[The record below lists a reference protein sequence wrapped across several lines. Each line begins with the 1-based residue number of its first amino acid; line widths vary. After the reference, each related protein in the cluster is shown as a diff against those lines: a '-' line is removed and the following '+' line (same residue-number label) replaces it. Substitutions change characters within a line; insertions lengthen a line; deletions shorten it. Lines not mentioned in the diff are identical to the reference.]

1 MRCFLTHRDYALE
14 ICRLTRQSLE
24 KYQVFIYL
32 TSITAGLIV
41 GSISPETGAAL
52 EIALWYVLGALIY
65 ATMTQIPLTHL
76 RDAFADVRFL
86 AAAVTG
92 NFVVLPLA
100 VWGLILAAPDD
111 PVVRLGIAMV
121 LLVPCTDW
129 FITFTHLGGGDTKSA
144 IAFAPLSLLLQI
156 VLLPFYLWLFLGE
169 GVALTLASGD
179 MLRAFVG
186 LIVLPLL
193 AAFATERW
201 VESGSNRTV
210 LIERLGWLPV
220 PLLAIVVFIIAASQV
235 HLVAGSVA
243 WLSPLLVI
251 FGAFLI
257 VAGVVARLFAT
268 LFRLPVRQGRV
279 LAFSFGTRNSFV
291 VLPVALAL
299 PPGFE
304 VAVVV
309 IVFQSLVELIGM
321 AIYLWWVPG
330 RLFSETRSWTGEPG
344 TRNQELRTEN

>member
-1 MRCFLTHRDYALE
+1 M
-14 ICRLTRQSLE
+14 TRQSLE
-24 KYQVFIYL
+24 KYQVLVYL
-32 TSITAGLIV
+32 TSIIAGLIA
-41 GSISPETGAAL
+41 GSLSPETGAAL

-86 AAAVTG
+86 AAAITG

-100 VWGLILAAPDD
+100 VWGLIVLAPDD

-129 FITFTHLGGGDTKSA
+129 FITFTHLGRGDTKSA

-156 VLLPFYLWLFLGE
+156 VLLPLYLWLFLGE

-179 MLRAFVG
+179 MLKAFVG

-193 AAFATERW
+193 AALATERW
-201 VESGSNRTV
+201 GESGSNRAL

-243 WLSPLLVI
+243 WLSPLLLI
-251 FGAFLI
+251 FSAFLV
-257 VAGVVARLFAT
+257 VAGVVARLFAA
-268 LFRLPVRQGRV
+268 LFRLPIRQGRA

-291 VLPVALAL
+291 VLPLALAL

-309 IVFQSLVELIGM
+309 VVFQSLVELIGM
-321 AIYLWWVPG
+321 AIYLWWAPQ
-330 RLFSETRSWTGEPG
+330 RLFPHPQPMGGEPG
-344 TRNQELRTEN
+344 TENRVRG

>member
-1 MRCFLTHRDYALE
+1 MRRRHC
-14 ICRLTRQSLE
+14 LTRQSLE
-24 KYQVFIYL
+24 QHQVLIYL
-32 TSITAGLIV
+32 VAISAGLLV
-41 GSISPETGAAL
+41 GFMSPEVGAAL
-52 EIALWYVLGALIY
+52 EVALWYVLGVLIY

-76 RDAFADVRFL
+76 RESFADARFL
-86 AAAVTG
+86 AAAVIG

-100 VWGLILAAPDD
+100 VWGLILLAPDD
-111 PVVRLGIAMV
+111 SVVRLGVAMV

-129 FITFTHLGGGDTKSA
+129 FITFTHLGRGDTKSA
-144 IAFAPLSLLLQI
+144 IAFSPLSLLLQML
-156 VLLPFYLWLFLGE
+156 LLPLYLWLFFGE
-169 GVALTLASGD
+169 GVALTFASGD
-179 MLRAFVG
+179 MLKAFVG

-201 VESGSNRTV
+201 VERGANRAV

-243 WLSPLLVI
+243 WLSRLLVI
-251 FGAFLI
+251 FGAFL
-257 VAGVVARLFAT
+257 ALASALAWLMAA
-268 LFRLPVRQGRV
+268 LFRLPASQGRV

-291 VLPVALAL
+291 VLPLALAF

-321 AIYLWWVPG
+321 AMYLWWVPG
-330 RLFSETRSWTGEPG
+330 HLFPQLRSESGKPRIENRVRGEG
-344 TRNQELRTEN
+344 